1 MVWRRGRAPEWHAAA
16 PQVDGWASTPRE
28 LLVEVVR
35 LLRPRD
41 ARAMHRVC
49 VTWRDAVRA
58 GVRHL
63 APVSPHF
70 AGVRDL
76 FTAVRAC
83 SPSWQGQGWGA
94 DSTAF
99 WSCKP
104 AVHAE

>member
-1 MVWRRGRAPEWHAAA
+1 MYGPASNSLVWHKVRLPSRHAAA
-16 PQVDGWASTPRE
+16 AQVNGWASIPRE

-35 LLRPRD
+35 LVRPRD

-49 VTWRDAVRA
+49 VAWRDAVRA

-76 FTAVRAC
+76 FPAVRMH
-83 SPSWQGQGWGA
+83 SL
-94 DSTAF
+94 T
-99 WSCKP
+99 
-104 AVHAE
+104 